1 MKDLAQSV
9 ELGVSQRRGVYVTRP
24 KVWVKNELVRV
35 GLAETLCTYV
45 MMTFG
50 LGSVAQVVTGQGAFG
65 QYFSINVGFGL
76 GVAMGFHVGG
86 KVSGAH
92 MNGAVSFTM
101 CVFGR
106 LAWKMLPLY
115 IFAQLLGS
123 FLAAGTI
130 YGIYYE
136 AIHDYCDGNL
146 TVTGAKATAGIFATY
161 PAPYLSL
168 MAGFA
173 DQVAMKLDLRITATN
188 HHHLTH
194 SLLTLFLCCSVL
206 HMVILSLHWCL
217 CCVCQVFGTAMLLL
231 CLMALSDQKN
241 KPAAAGSE
249 PAAVGLLV
257 VLIGIS
263 LGSNSGYA
271 INPTRDI
278 APRIFTAIAGWGT
291 DVFRAGNGWW
301 WVPLV
306 ATPIGGVLGAGIY
319 KVFVE
324 LHHPPHSEQA
334 EGSAE
339 ESIPLEKNQNIS
351 VNSRSASEGALGREK
366 NDTGWRSGHSLATL
380 LTIIHPKG
388 THSSEE
394 KRHAGLY

>member
-1 MKDLAQSV
+1 MKDSV
-9 ELGVSQRRGVYVTRP
+9 ELEVSQRRGGGVTRH
-24 KVWVKNELVRV
+24 KAWLKNELVRV
-35 GLAETLCTYV
+35 GLAESFCTYV
-45 MMTFG
+45 MMVFG

-65 QYFSINVGFGL
+65 QYISINLGFGL
-76 GVAMGFHVGG
+76 GVAMGVHVGG

-115 IFAQLLGS
+115 VFAQLLGS

-130 YGIYYE
+130 YGVYYE
-136 AIHDYCDGNL
+136 AIYDYCGGNL
-146 TVTGAKATAGIFATY
+146 TVTGARATAGIFATY

-168 MAGFA
+168 MAGFV
-173 DQVAMKLDLRITATN
+173 D
-188 HHHLTH
+188 
-194 SLLTLFLCCSVL
+194 
-206 HMVILSLHWCL
+206 
-217 CCVCQVFGTAMLLL
+217 QVFGTGMLLL

-249 PAAVGLLV
+249 PVAVGLLV
-257 VLIGIS
+257 LLIGIS

-278 APRIFTAIAGWGT
+278 APRVFTAIAGWGA
-291 DVFRAGNGWW
+291 DVFRCGNGWW

-306 ATPIGGVLGAGIY
+306 APPIGGVLGAGLY

-324 LHHPPHSEQA
+324 LHHPPLSEQGG
-334 EGSAE
+334 EPVEE
-339 ESIPLEKNQNIS
+339 ESLPLEKEQNIS
-351 VNSRSASEGALGREK
+351 SNVCV
-366 NDTGWRSGHSLATL
+366 
-380 LTIIHPKG
+380 
-388 THSSEE
+388 
-394 KRHAGLY
+394 